1 MERCLRVRAPTSC
14 GQILNHTQ
22 GALGAQT
29 ACAKANTST
38 ESHHV
43 EASDYGES
51 MEPTG
56 ELSSRWQEACGFYG
70 SRQMAVT
77 VHKG

>member
-1 MERCLRVRAPTSC
+1 MERCLRARALVSC
-14 GQILNHTQ
+14 GQILNPTQ

-29 ACAKANTST
+29 AYAKANTST

-43 EASDYGES
+43 EANGCGET

-56 ELSSRWQEACGFYG
+56 ELSSWLQEAHGF
-70 SRQMAVT
+70 
-77 VHKG
+77 